1 MITYSCD
8 NYLDIRSNSTTCE
21 KQVLKKYKQL
31 NFHPLNEIKSS
42 IYQGRTSLLPSL
54 VIQITGQ
61 YCDACITKMLEC
73 SNRSTK
79 KFSAACCSAAIA
91 DAV

>member
-1 MITYSCD
+1 MKYRYIVITYSFD
-8 NYLDIRSNSTTCE
+8 NYLNIWSNSTTCE
-21 KQVLKKYKQL
+21 KQVFKKYKQL

-61 YCDACITKMLEC
+61 YCDTFGMYHQNVGMFK
-73 SNRSTK
+73 
-79 KFSAACCSAAIA
+79 
-91 DAV
+91 